1 MIIIYLAKTEADYG
15 DTVTEGF
22 SELGQLP
29 RKGGAISDTYLGTF
43 IPSEATG
50 ASSTTG
56 RCDNFETNIASSS
69 LRTLFYGAAAG
80 LGWCPSPAAVGGAS
94 AGCGSLKIS
103 FCFDMTLALAKKQI
117 IKSAVLVVSA
127 NAPLITILMKR
138 ISNIFEG
145 ITNYNNILYA
155 DEKARKGK
163 LHSYGVKHHNRN
175 RERNLHKLQDALTN
189 LTYKTSEYSLF
200 TIHEPKE
207 RLIYRLPYFPDRIAH
222 HTLMNYLEPIWE
234 KVFIAHT
241 YACRKNKGIHKAAQD
256 IKRVLRKDTVN
267 TQYCLKLDI
276 KKFYPSIDHEILKS
290 IVRRKIKDTRVLKLL
305 DEIID
310 SAPGVPIGNYLSQY
324 FANLYLA
331 YFDHWIKECKK
342 IKYYFRYAD
351 DIVIFSKD
359 KESLHTLIEDIIEY
373 LNINLK
379 LTVKS
384 NYQVFPLD
392 SRGLDFV
399 GYKFYHTHTLLRKN
413 IKHNMCK
420 CLSRLYNKTYSKSYA
435 RRKVCSYFGWLK
447 FCNSINFCKKL
458 VLRVC
463 KKYNLTTPEIFVPK
477 KDIISNVLNRR
488 LKFIGYK
495 IYNKYFKLYVIT
507 NKLISVTSKSRLL
520 LSLMRDIISTYII
533 IIFHKRYNAYEILL

>member
-1 MIIIYLAKTEADYG
+1 
-15 DTVTEGF
+15 
-22 SELGQLP
+22 
-29 RKGGAISDTYLGTF
+29 
-43 IPSEATG
+43 
-50 ASSTTG
+50 
-56 RCDNFETNIASSS
+56 
-69 LRTLFYGAAAG
+69 
-80 LGWCPSPAAVGGAS
+80 
-94 AGCGSLKIS
+94 
-103 FCFDMTLALAKKQI
+103 MTLALAKKQI
-117 IKSAVLVVSA
+117 IKSAVLVVST

-138 ISNIFEG
+138 VSNIFEG
-145 ITNYNNILYA
+145 IINYNNILYA

-163 LHSYGVKHHNRN
+163 LHSYGVKHHDRN

-234 KVFIAHT
+234 KIFIAHT

-256 IKRVLRKDTVN
+256 IKKV
-267 TQYCLKLDI
+267 
-276 KKFYPSIDHEILKS
+276 
-290 IVRRKIKDTRVLKLL
+290 
-305 DEIID
+305 
-310 SAPGVPIGNYLSQY
+310 
-324 FANLYLA
+324 
-331 YFDHWIKECKK
+331 WIKECKK

-359 KESLHTLIEDIIEY
+359 KESLHTLIKDIIEY

-399 GYKFYHTHTLLRKN
+399 GYKFYHTHTLLRKS
-413 IKHNMCK
+413 IKHRMCK
-420 CLSRLYNKTYSKSYA
+420 CLSRLYNKMYSNSYA

-463 KKYNLTTPEIFVPK
+463 KKYNLTTPEIFAPK
-477 KDIISNVLNRR
+477 KDIISNVLDKK

>member
-1 MIIIYLAKTEADYG
+1 MKGII
-15 DTVTEGF
+15 
-22 SELGQLP
+22 
-29 RKGGAISDTYLGTF
+29 
-43 IPSEATG
+43 
-50 ASSTTG
+50 
-56 RCDNFETNIASSS
+56 
-69 LRTLFYGAAAG
+69 
-80 LGWCPSPAAVGGAS
+80 
-94 AGCGSLKIS
+94 
-103 FCFDMTLALAKKQI
+103 
-117 IKSAVLVVSA
+117 
-127 NAPLITILMKR
+127 
-138 ISNIFEG
+138 
-145 ITNYNNILYA
+145 NYNNILYA

-163 LHSYGVKHHNRN
+163 LHSYGVKHHDRN

-234 KVFIAHT
+234 KIFIAHT

-256 IKRVLRKDTVN
+256 IKKVLRKDVVN

-290 IVRRKIKDTRVLKLL
+290 IVRRKIKDTKVLKLL

-351 DIVIFSKD
+351 DIVIFSKN
-359 KESLHTLIEDIIEY
+359 KESLHTLIKDIIEY

-392 SRGLDFV
+392 S
-399 GYKFYHTHTLLRKN
+399 
-413 IKHNMCK
+413 I
-420 CLSRLYNKTYSKSYA
+420 
-435 RRKVCSYFGWLK
+435 GWLK
-447 FCNSINFCKKL
+447 FCNSISFCKKL

-463 KKYNLTTPEIFVPK
+463 KKYNLTTPEIFAPK
-477 KDIISNVLNRR
+477 KDIISNVLDKK

-507 NKLISVTSKSRLL
+507 NKLISVTSK
-520 LSLMRDIISTYII
+520 
-533 IIFHKRYNAYEILL
+533 RYNAYEISL

>member
-1 MIIIYLAKTEADYG
+1 M
-15 DTVTEGF
+15 
-22 SELGQLP
+22 
-29 RKGGAISDTYLGTF
+29 
-43 IPSEATG
+43 
-50 ASSTTG
+50 
-56 RCDNFETNIASSS
+56 
-69 LRTLFYGAAAG
+69 
-80 LGWCPSPAAVGGAS
+80 
-94 AGCGSLKIS
+94 
-103 FCFDMTLALAKKQI
+103 
-117 IKSAVLVVSA
+117 LVVLA

-145 ITNYNNILYA
+145 IINYNNILYA

-163 LHSYGVKHHNRN
+163 LHSYGVKHHDRN

-222 HTLMNYLEPIWE
+222 HTLMNYLEPTWE
-234 KVFIAHT
+234 KIFIAHT

-256 IKRVLRKDTVN
+256 IKKVLRKDVVN

-276 KKFYPSIDHEILKS
+276 KKFY
-290 IVRRKIKDTRVLKLL
+290 
-305 DEIID
+305 
-310 SAPGVPIGNYLSQY
+310 
-324 FANLYLA
+324 
-331 YFDHWIKECKK
+331 
-342 IKYYFRYAD
+342 
-351 DIVIFSKD
+351 
-359 KESLHTLIEDIIEY
+359 
-373 LNINLK
+373 
-379 LTVKS
+379 
-384 NYQVFPLD
+384 
-392 SRGLDFV
+392 
-399 GYKFYHTHTLLRKN
+399 HTHTLLRKS
-413 IKHNMCK
+413 IKHRMCK
-420 CLSRLYNKTYSKSYA
+420 CLSRLYNKTYSNSYA

-463 KKYNLTTPEIFVPK
+463 KKYNLTTPEIFAPK
-477 KDIISNVLNRR
+477 KDIISNVLDKK

>member
-1 MIIIYLAKTEADYG
+1 
-15 DTVTEGF
+15 
-22 SELGQLP
+22 
-29 RKGGAISDTYLGTF
+29 
-43 IPSEATG
+43 
-50 ASSTTG
+50 
-56 RCDNFETNIASSS
+56 
-69 LRTLFYGAAAG
+69 
-80 LGWCPSPAAVGGAS
+80 
-94 AGCGSLKIS
+94 
-103 FCFDMTLALAKKQI
+103 MTLALAKKQI
-117 IKSAVLVVSA
+117 IKSAVLVVLA

-145 ITNYNNILYA
+145 IINYNNILYA

-163 LHSYGVKHHNRN
+163 LHSYGVKHHDRN

-207 RLIYRLPYFPDRIAH
+207 RLIYRLSYFPDRIAH

-234 KVFIAHT
+234 KIFIAHT

-256 IKRVLRKDTVN
+256 IKKVLRKDVVN

-290 IVRRKIKDTRVLKLL
+290 IVRRKIKDTKVLKLL
-305 DEIID
+305 
-310 SAPGVPIGNYLSQY
+310 
-324 FANLYLA
+324 
-331 YFDHWIKECKK
+331 
-342 IKYYFRYAD
+342 
-351 DIVIFSKD
+351 
-359 KESLHTLIEDIIEY
+359 IEY

-399 GYKFYHTHTLLRKN
+399 GYKFYHTHILLRKS
-413 IKHNMCK
+413 IKHRICK
-420 CLSRLYNKTYSKSYA
+420 CLSRLYNKTYSNSYA

-488 LKFIGYK
+488 LKFIDYK

-507 NKLISVTSKSRLL
+507 NKLISVTSKSKLL
-520 LSLMRDIISTYII
+520 LSLLIRDIINTYII

>member
-1 MIIIYLAKTEADYG
+1 
-15 DTVTEGF
+15 
-22 SELGQLP
+22 
-29 RKGGAISDTYLGTF
+29 
-43 IPSEATG
+43 
-50 ASSTTG
+50 
-56 RCDNFETNIASSS
+56 
-69 LRTLFYGAAAG
+69 
-80 LGWCPSPAAVGGAS
+80 
-94 AGCGSLKIS
+94 
-103 FCFDMTLALAKKQI
+103 MTLALAKKQI

-138 ISNIFEG
+138 VSNIFEG
-145 ITNYNNILYA
+145 IINYNNILYA

-256 IKRVLRKDTVN
+256 IKKVLRKDVVN

-276 KKFYPSIDHEILKS
+276 KRFYPSIDHEILKS

-359 KESLHTLIEDIIEY
+359 KESLHTLIKDIIEY

-507 NKLISVTSKSRLL
+507 NKLISVTSKSKLL
-520 LSLMRDIISTYII
+520 LSLLIRDIINTYII

>member
-1 MIIIYLAKTEADYG
+1 M
-15 DTVTEGF
+15 
-22 SELGQLP
+22 
-29 RKGGAISDTYLGTF
+29 
-43 IPSEATG
+43 
-50 ASSTTG
+50 
-56 RCDNFETNIASSS
+56 
-69 LRTLFYGAAAG
+69 
-80 LGWCPSPAAVGGAS
+80 
-94 AGCGSLKIS
+94 
-103 FCFDMTLALAKKQI
+103 
-117 IKSAVLVVSA
+117 LVVST

-138 ISNIFEG
+138 VSNIFEG
-145 ITNYNNILYA
+145 IINYNNILYA

-163 LHSYGVKHHNRN
+163 LHSYGVKHHDRN

-234 KVFIAHT
+234 KIFIAHT

-256 IKRVLRKDTVN
+256 IKKVLRKDVVN

-276 KKFYPSIDHEILKS
+276 
-290 IVRRKIKDTRVLKLL
+290 
-305 DEIID
+305 
-310 SAPGVPIGNYLSQY
+310 QY

-351 DIVIFSKD
+351 DIVIFSKN
-359 KESLHTLIEDIIEY
+359 KESLHTLIKDIIEY

-399 GYKFYHTHTLLRKN
+399 GYKFYHTHTLLRKS
-413 IKHNMCK
+413 IKHRMCK
-420 CLSRLYNKTYSKSYA
+420 CLSRLYNKTYSNSYA

-488 LKFIGYK
+488 LKFIDYK

-507 NKLISVTSKSRLL
+507 NKLISVTSKSKLL
-520 LSLMRDIISTYII
+520 LSLLIRDIINTYII

>member
-1 MIIIYLAKTEADYG
+1 
-15 DTVTEGF
+15 
-22 SELGQLP
+22 
-29 RKGGAISDTYLGTF
+29 
-43 IPSEATG
+43 
-50 ASSTTG
+50 
-56 RCDNFETNIASSS
+56 
-69 LRTLFYGAAAG
+69 
-80 LGWCPSPAAVGGAS
+80 
-94 AGCGSLKIS
+94 
-103 FCFDMTLALAKKQI
+103 MTLALAKKQI

-127 NAPLITILMKR
+127 NTPLITILMKR
-138 ISNIFEG
+138 VSNIFEG
-145 ITNYNNILYA
+145 IINYNNILYA

-200 TIHEPKE
+200 TIHEP
-207 RLIYRLPYFPDRIAH
+207 
-222 HTLMNYLEPIWE
+222 
-234 KVFIAHT
+234 
-241 YACRKNKGIHKAAQD
+241 
-256 IKRVLRKDTVN
+256 
-267 TQYCLKLDI
+267 
-276 KKFYPSIDHEILKS
+276 
-290 IVRRKIKDTRVLKLL
+290 
-305 DEIID
+305 
-310 SAPGVPIGNYLSQY
+310 
-324 FANLYLA
+324 
-331 YFDHWIKECKK
+331 
-342 IKYYFRYAD
+342 
-351 DIVIFSKD
+351 
-359 KESLHTLIEDIIEY
+359 
-373 LNINLK
+373 
-379 LTVKS
+379 TVKS

-399 GYKFYHTHTLLRKN
+399 GYKFYHTHTLFRKS
-413 IKHNMCK
+413 IKHRMCK
-420 CLSRLYNKTYSKSYA
+420 CLSRLYNKTYSNSYA

-520 LSLMRDIISTYII
+520 LSLMRNIISTYII

>member
-1 MIIIYLAKTEADYG
+1 
-15 DTVTEGF
+15 
-22 SELGQLP
+22 
-29 RKGGAISDTYLGTF
+29 
-43 IPSEATG
+43 
-50 ASSTTG
+50 
-56 RCDNFETNIASSS
+56 
-69 LRTLFYGAAAG
+69 
-80 LGWCPSPAAVGGAS
+80 
-94 AGCGSLKIS
+94 
-103 FCFDMTLALAKKQI
+103 MTLALAKKQI
-117 IKSAVLVVSA
+117 IKSAVLVVLA

-145 ITNYNNILYA
+145 ITNYNNILHA

-163 LHSYGVKHHNRN
+163 LHSYGVKHHDRN
-175 RERNLHKLQDALTN
+175 RERNLHKLQDDLTN
-189 LTYKTSEYSLF
+189 LTYKTSKYSLF
-200 TIHEPKE
+200 TIYEPKE

-234 KVFIAHT
+234 
-241 YACRKNKGIHKAAQD
+241 
-256 IKRVLRKDTVN
+256 
-267 TQYCLKLDI
+267 
-276 KKFYPSIDHEILKS
+276 
-290 IVRRKIKDTRVLKLL
+290 
-305 DEIID
+305 
-310 SAPGVPIGNYLSQY
+310 
-324 FANLYLA
+324 
-331 YFDHWIKECKK
+331 
-342 IKYYFRYAD
+342 
-351 DIVIFSKD
+351 IVIFSKD
-359 KESLHTLIEDIIEY
+359 KESLHTLIKVIIEY

-477 KDIISNVLNRR
+477 KDIISNVLNKR

-495 IYNKYFKLYVIT
+495 
-507 NKLISVTSKSRLL
+507 S
-520 LSLMRDIISTYII
+520 II
-533 IIFHKRYNAYEILL
+533 NILNYM

>member
-1 MIIIYLAKTEADYG
+1 
-15 DTVTEGF
+15 
-22 SELGQLP
+22 
-29 RKGGAISDTYLGTF
+29 
-43 IPSEATG
+43 
-50 ASSTTG
+50 
-56 RCDNFETNIASSS
+56 
-69 LRTLFYGAAAG
+69 
-80 LGWCPSPAAVGGAS
+80 
-94 AGCGSLKIS
+94 
-103 FCFDMTLALAKKQI
+103 MTLALAKKQI

-359 KESLHTLIEDIIEY
+359 KESLHTLIKVIIEY

-384 NYQVFPLD
+384 NYQVFPLA

-399 GYKFYHTHTLLRKN
+399 GYKFYHTHTLL
-413 IKHNMCK
+413 
-420 CLSRLYNKTYSKSYA
+420 
-435 RRKVCSYFGWLK
+435 
-447 FCNSINFCKKL
+447 KL

-477 KDIISNVLNRR
+477 KDIISNVLNKR

-507 NKLISVTSKSRLL
+507 NKLISVTSKSKLL
-520 LSLMRDIISTYII
+520 LSLLIRDIINTYII